1 MDTKHEVKQVLTIL
15 KQHIPNPQTE
25 LNYQTP
31 FQLMIAVILSAQCTD
46 KRVNMVTPNLF
57 EKFPDAQSLSKAT
70 FEEVFSII
78 KSISYPNNK
87 SKHIIEAAKILM
99 EKYEG
104 KIPNT
109 LEELTKIPGVG
120 RKTANVLLSVLY
132 KKPAMAVD
140 THVQRVVNRLG
151 WVNTKNPLQT
161 EKALLELIQPDDIP
175 DAHHLIILHGRYT
188 CKAKNPDCMNC
199 PISIYCD
206 EFHNKNPQFSSN

>member
-1 MDTKHEVKQVLTIL
+1 MDIKQEVKQVLTIL

-25 LNYQTP
+25 LEYQTP

-46 KRVNMVTPNLF
+46 KRVNQVTPSLF

-70 FEEVFSII
+70 FEEVFPLI

-87 SKHIIEAAKILM
+87 SKHILEASKILI
-99 EKYEG
+99 ENYDGE
-104 KIPNT
+104 IPNS

-132 KKPAMAVD
+132 NQPAMAVD

-151 WVNTKNPLQT
+151 WVKTKNPLQT
-161 EKALLELIQPDDIP
+161 EKALLELIEPQDIP

-188 CKAKNPDCMNC
+188 CKAKNPDCSNC
-199 PISIYCD
+199 PITLYCD
-206 EFHNKNPQFSSN
+206 EYQEKYQNTLSK